1 MRLTCP
7 TCGAEYEIADA
18 MVPAAGR
25 HVQCTA
31 CHTRWFVRR
40 GAPKRDTED
49 EIMRRLEA
57 RSHLR
62 AVPSPPQPPLA
73 DLAPEPTPDEVPAPA
88 DASAAPAVPASNTDP
103 TAPETAA
110 PETAAPETAVPDPV
124 APEPVASETAPTV
137 GDRRPSGRLPPL
149 PTPPAPAPLPPVP
162 PRAVPAKPAD
172 RPMLASAS
180 VGLRPAPRLDLGAEV
195 PPAPPREV
203 ARPSRFG
210 RGLLLVLVFFGLA
223 LAAYVWRAELG
234 TRLPAAAP
242 ALAAYG
248 HWVDDLRLDLDE
260 AFDRLGGAAG

>member
-31 CHTRWFVRR
+31 CHTRWFVR
-40 GAPKRDTED
+40 GAAPKRDTED

-62 AVPSPPQPPLA
+62 AVPSPPPPPLT
-73 DLAPEPTPDEVPAPA
+73 DLAAEPAPDEDPAPS
-88 DASAAPAVPASNTDP
+88 DAAAAP
-103 TAPETAA
+103 
-110 PETAAPETAVPDPV
+110 AAPETAVPDPV
-124 APEPVASETAPTV
+124 APDPVAPEPAPTV
-137 GDRRPSGRLPPL
+137 GDGGPSGELPRL
-149 PTPPAPAPLPPVP
+149 PTPSAPAPLPPVP

-172 RPMLASAS
+172 RPMLASEG
-180 VGLRPAPRLDLGAEV
+180 VVLRPAPRLDLAAEV
-195 PPAPPREV
+195 PPAPPRAL

-210 RGLLLVLVFFGLA
+210 RGLLLALVLFGLA

-234 TRLPAAAP
+234 TRLPATAP
-242 ALAAYG
+242 TLAAYG
-248 HWVDDLRLDLDE
+248 QWVDDLRLDLDE
-260 AFDRLGGAAG
+260 AFDRLRGAAG